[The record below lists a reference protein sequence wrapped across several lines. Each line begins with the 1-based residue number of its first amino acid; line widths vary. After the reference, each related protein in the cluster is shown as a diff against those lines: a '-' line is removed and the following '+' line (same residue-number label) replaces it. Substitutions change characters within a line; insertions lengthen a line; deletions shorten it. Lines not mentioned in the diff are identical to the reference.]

1 MKINRVGVDLAKNVF
16 QLHGADHK
24 GNTVWKRQLSRS
36 KWIKVLCETVKPGTE
51 IGMEA
56 CTGAHHWARL
66 LIQRGYEVAII
77 PPQFVKPFVKS
88 NKNDANDAQAICE
101 AMGRPNMHPVRVKTV
116 AQQDIQ
122 AIHRVREEIKR
133 HRAAKANQIRGL
145 VSEYGLVA
153 PQQLMSLR
161 RAIPEWLED
170 ADNGLSFLFRQLLQG
185 LWGDLHVLDQRM
197 TELDNQIAV
206 MAQQDPVAKRLQQL
220 RGVGPLIATALIA
233 TVGDAKQYPK
243 GRDMAAAIGL
253 TPRQHSSGGKDRLL
267 GISKRGDA
275 YLRCLLVHGA
285 RSAVRTAKDRD
296 DRLSRWV
303 VNLQSRRHANVV
315 AVAMAN
321 KIARMAW
328 AIMTQGTDYDSE
340 FNPARAD

>member
-1 MKINRVGVDLAKNVF
+1 MEINRIGVDLAKNVF
-16 QLHGADHK
+16 QLHGADVK
-24 GNTVWKRQLSRS
+24 GKTVWKRQLSRS
-36 KWIKVLCETVKPGTE
+36 QWIRVLCQTVKPGTE

-56 CTGAHHWARL
+56 CSGAHHWARL
-66 LIQRGYEVAII
+66 LTQRGFEVKII

-101 AMGRPNMHPVRVKTV
+101 AMARPDMYPVRVKTV
-116 AQQDIQ
+116 EQQDLQ
-122 AIHRVREEIKR
+122 AIHRVREGIKS
-133 HRAAKANQIRGL
+133 HRTAKANQIRGL

-153 PQQLMSLR
+153 PLQLHALR
-161 RAIPEWLED
+161 GAIPDWLED
-170 ADNGLSFLFRQLLQG
+170 AENGLTLLFRQLLEG
-185 LWGDLHVLDQRM
+185 LWNDLCVLDSRM
-197 TELDNQIAV
+197 AELDQQIGV
-206 MAQQDPVAKRLQQL
+206 IAQQDPVAKRLQQL

-233 TVGDAKQYPK
+233 TVGDGRQYRK

-275 YLRCLLVHGA
+275 YLRCLLVHGG
-285 RSAVRTAKDRD
+285 RSAVRTAKGKD
-296 DRLSRWV
+296 DRLSRWIT
-303 VNLQSRRHANVV
+303 NLQSRRHVNVV

-328 AIMTQGTDYDSE
+328 AMMTKGTDYDPE
-340 FNPARAD
+340 FNPVIAN